1 MKIAKYIETLDYNE
15 LKDNFSKLTDR
26 QKEILNLLSYGL
38 TRKEI
43 ADILCISINTVV
55 THINFLYY
63 NLGVN
68 NAHGA
73 VGLWMIYKELKG
85 DVEHVG
91 TV

>member
-43 ADILCISINTVV
+43 ADILCISI
-55 THINFLYY
+55 
-63 NLGVN
+63 
-68 NAHGA
+68 
-73 VGLWMIYKELKG
+73 K
-85 DVEHVG
+85 
-91 TV
+91 

>member
-1 MKIAKYIETLDYNE
+1 MKIAKYIATLDYNE

-43 ADILCISINTVV
+43 ADILCVSINTVV

-63 NLGVN
+63 NYIFLLG
-68 NAHGA
+68 
-73 VGLWMIYKELKG
+73 MIIAYILL
-85 DVEHVG
+85 
-91 TV
+91 